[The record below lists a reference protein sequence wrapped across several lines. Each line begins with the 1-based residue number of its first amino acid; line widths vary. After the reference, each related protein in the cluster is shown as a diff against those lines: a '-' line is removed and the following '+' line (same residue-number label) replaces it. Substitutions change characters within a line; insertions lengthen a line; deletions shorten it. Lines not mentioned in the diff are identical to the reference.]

1 MCLGRAHRHA
11 IPYRG
16 KLPLAEPLHLTPQ
29 ISGHFHRLCRATPHT
44 LLVCVHVSVEEL
56 GGFGIGRARGVGVC
70 QQRLN
75 GCQNGVDRE
84 DGGPPVLDDVQAQ
97 GAVTVDYGRPND
109 QSMYTTTKV
118 KGPKGEKNAVST
130 SQDAAMQREA
140 GERAGTGGDQD
151 HGPRTTSNKCKR
163 KRPPVFHSTPSTPY
177 ANPAT
182 NNAPL
187 GWNIWHVKRTR
198 GGFSGY
204 CSLKVRRSAYTPPE
218 TNHPNHQPN
227 AEPDA
232 HKTQGSKGPR
242 PCYDQCQ

>member
-1 MCLGRAHRHA
+1 M
-11 IPYRG
+11 
-16 KLPLAEPLHLTPQ
+16 
-29 ISGHFHRLCRATPHT
+29 
-44 LLVCVHVSVEEL
+44 
-56 GGFGIGRARGVGVC
+56 
-70 QQRLN
+70 
-75 GCQNGVDRE
+75 
-84 DGGPPVLDDVQAQ
+84 
-97 GAVTVDYGRPND
+97 
-109 QSMYTTTKV
+109 
-118 KGPKGEKNAVST
+118 ST

-232 HKTQGSKGPR
+232 HKKQGSKGPR
-242 PCYDQCQ
+242 PVTTSANKQTTPQVRTPQPVPQARVKKKESCSPDQATT